1 MLRSRLKE
9 IADKRNISIR
19 EISRDI
25 DHSFEVVRRM
35 YNDTMER
42 YPRDL
47 LDKLCAYL
55 GVTTGELLEYVETKK
70 SPE

>member
-1 MLRSRLKE
+1 MIRSKLKA
-9 IADKRNISIR
+9 ITDARGLSIR
-19 EISRDI
+19 QLAEEADC
-25 DHSFEVVRRM
+25 HYEVVRRM

-55 GVTTGELLEYVETKK
+55 KVTPGELLEHIDETK
-70 SPE
+70 